1 MKLVYAF
8 LIAATAVFGDW
19 KSVQRI
25 APNERIQVVTA
36 RERTRGTFVMADD
49 AVLVLQSEAGELSV
63 PRGDVQRVLVADPS
77 GRFRNGILKAAIGA
91 GAGLVI
97 GWAICPHCA
106 NEGSGGKYTGPLT
119 AAGAGIGGLAGFLP
133 VPYRTVYRR

>member
-1 MKLVYAF
+1 MKLVYV
-8 LIAATAVFGDW
+8 LLVVATAVYADW
-19 KSVQRI
+19 RSVQRI
-25 APNERIQVVTA
+25 ASGERIQVVTA

-49 AVLVLQSEAGELSV
+49 AVLVLQSEAGEQSLQ
-63 PRGDVQRVLVADPS
+63 RGDVQRVLVADPS
-77 GRFRNGILKAAIGA
+77 GRIRSGILKAAIGA

-119 AAGAGIGGLAGFLP
+119 AAGAGIGALAGFLP